1 MVYPNTFDTHVGI
14 TLISFLIYI
23 FGVLIVPYILTRSE
37 KPIAQKGFL
46 LVSLPLSALIIS

>member
-23 FGVLIVPYILTRSE
+23 FGVLIIPYILTRSE